1 MPRLKKTAKSP
12 KISLDV
18 PFAKRKRGRP
28 GVLQSEIVGRAENYR
43 SMFWG
48 SRLDKKKKMYVR
60 DKPYEW
66 AIALLAAKNN
76 TEINRALDSAT
87 SYVQSQLKPLIPLV
101 LEVLQERSFPK
112 KQETKFD
119 FLAESL
125 AARGEVTPR
134 RSRDICAQHRAIERA
149 KSPHRILRKEFYIE
163 CSCGYKGPA
172 RVNACRKCGA
182 EIPFSLSE
190 LPGFEFP

>member
-1 MPRLKKTAKSP
+1 MPNRKKTAKSP
-12 KISLDV
+12 KIPLDAA
-18 PFAKRKRGRP
+18 FGKRERGRP

-48 SRLDKKKKMYVR
+48 SRLDKKKKMHVR

-76 TEINRALDSAT
+76 TELDRALDSAT
-87 SYVQSQLKPLIPLV
+87 SYVQSQIKPLIPLV

-125 AARGEVTPR
+125 AARGEVAPR

-172 RVNACRKCGA
+172 FNDACRKCGA
-182 EIPFSLSE
+182 EIGL
-190 LPGFEFP
+190 LLYGMAGIGLR

>member
-1 MPRLKKTAKSP
+1 MPRLKKTAKDP

-18 PFAKRKRGRP
+18 PFAKRERGRP

-76 TEINRALDSAT
+76 TEIDRTLDSAPN
-87 SYVQSQLKPLIPLV
+87 YPQSQLKPLVPLILKV
-101 LEVLQERSFPK
+101 LREQDFPK
-112 KQETKFD
+112 RMKTKFD
-119 FLAESL
+119 FLANSL

-134 RSRDICAQHRAIERA
+134 RSRDICQEERLKAKRAHYIIRY
-149 KSPHRILRKEFYIE
+149 EFKIE
-163 CSCGYKGPA
+163 CACGFKGFSKDHGCP
-172 RVNACRKCGA
+172 RCGA
-182 EIPFSLSE
+182 KIPFGMGSIYCGGL
-190 LPGFEFP
+190 F